1 MLQIVKQ
8 ENKSPKYIEKIK
20 SLGMEPNDVSVSE
33 SIDSGVVTGYALYSI
48 LGDCVKIYYIEA
60 KSKTGEND
68 LLLFDGIARSV
79 LFLAVLKGV
88 EKAEFSSCIAADAK
102 MLGLSDE
109 NGTLK
114 PISAVFNK
122 CKGCAHADNSEG

>member
-33 SIDSGVVTGYALYSI
+33 SIDSGVVIGYALYSI
-48 LGDCVKIYYIEA
+48 LSDCVKIYYIEA

-88 EKAEFSSCIAADAK
+88 E
-102 MLGLSDE
+102 LS
-109 NGTLK
+109 LIH
-114 PISAVFNK
+114 ISEPTR
-122 CKGCAHADNSEG
+122 H